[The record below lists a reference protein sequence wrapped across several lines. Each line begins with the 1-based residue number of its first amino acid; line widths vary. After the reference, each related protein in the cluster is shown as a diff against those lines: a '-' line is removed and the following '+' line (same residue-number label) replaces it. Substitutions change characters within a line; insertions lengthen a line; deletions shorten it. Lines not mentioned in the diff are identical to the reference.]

1 MTNLVP
7 QNGQNPDDNND
18 EDKDTNANAVG
29 FVRRNEEEESED
41 DRIARRRRE
50 EAMENALIRL
60 NQVHEEEGT
69 KTFGSARRDDD
80 AIEGEFIEADFG
92 PAEPQSTMAEDA
104 AINAEAERPD
114 AERESLRDMFNRM
127 AHLQSVLCKVF
138 EQETVNPYY
147 VEELAKTVTVTV
159 ELEKSFEAKGADDFI
174 SVSRDHI
181 FAQNNDV
188 SFATAY
194 EMTLIAMTDPS
205 LREEG
210 VDVRGNAKDRLILSL
225 MAEECGLP
233 VNNAPDADAETIAR
247 LKSDIQGWIAQRNGV
262 GPITATPDED
272 EPEQKPAYQRT
283 FAPA

>member
-7 QNGQNPDDNND
+7 QNGQNPDDNHD
-18 EDKDTNANAVG
+18 DDKDTHAVG
-29 FVRRNEEEESED
+29 FVRRNDEEETEEE
-41 DRIARRRRE
+41 RTARRLRE

-60 NQVHEEEGT
+60 SQIHQEEGT
-69 KTFGSARRDDD
+69 ETFGSARRDDD
-80 AIEGEFIEADFG
+80 VIDGEFIEADFG
-92 PAEPQSTMAEDA
+92 PAEPQSAAVEEDA
-104 AINAEAERPD
+104 IDAEAVRPD
-114 AERESLRDMFNRM
+114 AERDTLRDMFNRM

-138 EQETVNPYY
+138 EQETINPYY

-159 ELEKSFEAKGADDFI
+159 ELEKSFEAQGADDVI

-205 LREEG
+205 LCKDG
-210 VDVRGNAKDRLILSL
+210 VDVRGNAEDRLVLSI
-225 MAEECGLP
+225 MAQECGLK
-233 VNNAPDADAETIAR
+233 VNNAPEADAATIAAV
-247 LKSDIQGWIAQRNGV
+247 KSEIQNWLAQKNGV
-262 GPITATPDED
+262 GPIHATRAEE